1 MKALGKKYG
10 QDAVITQTKGG
21 GGATLKRTRKGGLP
35 KRNIPIG
42 KMRPGRTGEMDTRIK
57 GKNLPMNKKSY
68 DDSNWR
74 EEYKSYTSNKRY
86 IELLE
91 NGPKSLS
98 QSWLLGALYNE
109 WKKIKGYN
117 QLDPKENEG
126 QLQSSLK
133 EFLNHQKDQGI

>member
-1 MKALGKKYG
+1 
-10 QDAVITQTKGG
+10 
-21 GGATLKRTRKGGLP
+21 
-35 KRNIPIG
+35 
-42 KMRPGRTGEMDTRIK
+42 MD
-57 GKNLPMNKKSY
+57 KKSY

-74 EEYKSYTSNKRY
+74 EEYKSYTTNKRY

-109 WKKIKGYN
+109 WKKMKGYDN
-117 QLDPKENEG
+117 LDHKENEG

>member
-1 MKALGKKYG
+1 M
-10 QDAVITQTKGG
+10 TKQ
-21 GGATLKRTRKGGLP
+21 
-35 KRNIPIG
+35 
-42 KMRPGRTGEMDTRIK
+42 
-57 GKNLPMNKKSY
+57 PM

-74 EEYKSYTSNKRY
+74 EEYKSYTTNKRY

-109 WKKIKGYN
+109 WKQIKGYN
-117 QLDPKENEG
+117 KLDPKENEG

-133 EFLNHQKDQGI
+133 EFFNHQKDQDI

>member
-1 MKALGKKYG
+1 
-10 QDAVITQTKGG
+10 
-21 GGATLKRTRKGGLP
+21 
-35 KRNIPIG
+35 
-42 KMRPGRTGEMDTRIK
+42 MD
-57 GKNLPMNKKSY
+57 KKSY

-133 EFLNHQKDQGI
+133 EFFNHQKDQDI